1 MTVSFSKPAR
11 IVAGLIA
18 VAALVALAMQT
29 TINVGRDG
37 SPLVAFGMMMRF
49 FTIWS
54 NFGAGLIL
62 AWIAVRGRMIPQ
74 IPFALA
80 TALAIVG
87 LVYHLLLAADH
98 HPVGLDWYTNQMHHT
113 IIPLA
118 TIGWWLAFSHPH
130 SSGWRTVPVVIAVP
144 VIYTVFALGVGQM
157 TGFYPYFFLDLPS
170 LGWAHLLLNIV
181 GLGVVFAIFGA
192 LLMTLRQVITARA

>member
-1 MTVSFSKPAR
+1 MAVSFSIRAR

-18 VAALVALAMQT
+18 VAALAALALQT
-29 TINVGRDG
+29 TINVGHDG
-37 SPLVAFGMMMRF
+37 SPLIAFGMMMRF

-118 TIGWWLAFSHPH
+118 TIGWWLTFSHPH

-192 LLMTLRQVITARA
+192 LLMALRQAITARA